1 MLLEKHADGLVGQT
15 ALSFLPFREIWAVD
29 FEFNLGGYTG
39 NNPVPV
45 CLVAWEL
52 RSGRKIRLWCDEFG
66 NKPPYPTDRDVLFI
80 AYYASAEM
88 GCHLALNWP
97 VPVRI
102 LDLFTEFRNHTNGVP
117 VLAGNGLLGALAHFG
132 LDSVGAEE
140 KDTMRALILRGGPWT
155 EADKKAILDY
165 CESDV
170 AALARLLLGILPHV
184 DLQRALLRGR
194 YMAAAAGIE
203 RNGVPIDVETL
214 ALLRR
219 HWDDIQHALIA
230 DVDRDYAVF
239 EGGTFKHD
247 LFVDWLAKSG
257 IPWPRLDSGK
267 LDLSDETFRQMARSH
282 PQVAALRE
290 LRFALSQ
297 MRLSELTVGSDG
309 RNRCLLSAF
318 QSRTSRNQPSNTKFI
333 FGPSVWLRSLIKP
346 PPGYGL
352 AYIDWKQQ
360 EFGIAAALSG
370 DPVMGAAYSS
380 GDPYLAFA
388 KQAGAAP
395 EWATKQTH
403 GPTRELF
410 KQCVLA
416 VQYGM
421 GEDSLAH
428 RIGQTFFHAR
438 ELLRLHHETYRVFW
452 RWSDASVAYAMLT
465 GSIHTAFGWRVRVPP
480 DPNIRSLRNFL
491 MQANGAEMLRIA
503 CCFATERGIEVSA
516 PVHDAVLICAP
527 LNRLEADI
535 VSMQAAMGEAS
546 KLVLSGFELG
556 TDVNVVRYPN
566 RYSDARGVVMWERV
580 MRLVAERES
589 QNGI

>member
-219 HWDDIQHALIA
+219 HWDDIQH
-230 DVDRDYAVF
+230 YC
-239 EGGTFKHD
+239 GCG
-247 LFVDWLAKSG
+247 S
-257 IPWPRLDSGK
+257 RLRR
-267 LDLSDETFRQMARSH
+267 FRRRYVQARS
-282 PQVAALRE
+282 V
-290 LRFALSQ
+290 
-297 MRLSELTVGSDG
+297 
-309 RNRCLLSAF
+309 C
-318 QSRTSRNQPSNTKFI
+318 
-333 FGPSVWLRSLIKP
+333 
-346 PPGYGL
+346 
-352 AYIDWKQQ
+352 
-360 EFGIAAALSG
+360 
-370 DPVMGAAYSS
+370 
-380 GDPYLAFA
+380 
-388 KQAGAAP
+388 
-395 EWATKQTH
+395 
-403 GPTRELF
+403 
-410 KQCVLA
+410 
-416 VQYGM
+416 
-421 GEDSLAH
+421 
-428 RIGQTFFHAR
+428 
-438 ELLRLHHETYRVFW
+438 
-452 RWSDASVAYAMLT
+452 
-465 GSIHTAFGWRVRVPP
+465 
-480 DPNIRSLRNFL
+480 
-491 MQANGAEMLRIA
+491 
-503 CCFATERGIEVSA
+503 
-516 PVHDAVLICAP
+516 
-527 LNRLEADI
+527 
-535 VSMQAAMGEAS
+535 
-546 KLVLSGFELG
+546 
-556 TDVNVVRYPN
+556 
-566 RYSDARGVVMWERV
+566 
-580 MRLVAERES
+580 
-589 QNGI
+589 

>member
-52 RSGRKIRLWCDEFG
+52 RSGRKIQLWCDEFG

-219 HWDDIQHALIA
+219 HWDDIQH
-230 DVDRDYAVF
+230 YC
-239 EGGTFKHD
+239 GCG
-247 LFVDWLAKSG
+247 S
-257 IPWPRLDSGK
+257 RLRR
-267 LDLSDETFRQMARSH
+267 FRRRYVQARS
-282 PQVAALRE
+282 V
-290 LRFALSQ
+290 
-297 MRLSELTVGSDG
+297 
-309 RNRCLLSAF
+309 C
-318 QSRTSRNQPSNTKFI
+318 
-333 FGPSVWLRSLIKP
+333 
-346 PPGYGL
+346 
-352 AYIDWKQQ
+352 
-360 EFGIAAALSG
+360 
-370 DPVMGAAYSS
+370 
-380 GDPYLAFA
+380 
-388 KQAGAAP
+388 
-395 EWATKQTH
+395 
-403 GPTRELF
+403 
-410 KQCVLA
+410 
-416 VQYGM
+416 
-421 GEDSLAH
+421 
-428 RIGQTFFHAR
+428 
-438 ELLRLHHETYRVFW
+438 
-452 RWSDASVAYAMLT
+452 
-465 GSIHTAFGWRVRVPP
+465 
-480 DPNIRSLRNFL
+480 
-491 MQANGAEMLRIA
+491 
-503 CCFATERGIEVSA
+503 
-516 PVHDAVLICAP
+516 
-527 LNRLEADI
+527 
-535 VSMQAAMGEAS
+535 
-546 KLVLSGFELG
+546 
-556 TDVNVVRYPN
+556 
-566 RYSDARGVVMWERV
+566 
-580 MRLVAERES
+580 
-589 QNGI
+589 